1 MTNIKKIKYLK
12 TANILITYHYRC
24 GANYRRLIID
34 KIQEME
40 YNSTSE
46 KQILASMK
54 LNDVFEE
61 VFGND

>member
-1 MTNIKKIKYLK
+1 MTNIKKIKYLQ
-12 TANILITYHYRC
+12 TADISITYHYRC

-46 KQILASMK
+46 EQILASMK
-54 LNDVFEE
+54 LNDIFKE
-61 VFGND
+61 VFDND